1 MMDFGYRALILGD
14 PKDEYQLLCRAL
26 GVEPF
31 RIGPGLPTRINPL
44 AFGPLGDGWNRLDS
58 EEALNRAAIVFGR
71 WLTLVCGLLGSQRIG
86 NTGSR
91 WDPATRS
98 SSRPH
103 CSTSPATATVTA
115 APTYREPQPVTGAAV
130 PAALCLT
137 SPFRRRFHPIYKEW
151 RSHNGQDLSSLPNAR
166 PVVAT
171 AAGSV
176 ISGHL
181 EPVYGNIA
189 SLRHGNGVV
198 TRYGHL
204 ASIDPKIIPGPRMV
218 IGQQIGSRAHR
229 KRAPDCTFTSRSR
242 STALRSTRSGSWPIA
257 VHPLMER
264 PLHRQGK
271 QYRQFRSASPGRI
284 RRPVWG
290 FLLVNYLPVAPRS
303 RA

>member
-14 PKDEYQLLCRAL
+14 PKDEYKLLCRAL

-44 AFGPLGDGWNRLDS
+44 AFGPIGDGWDRLDA
-58 EEALNRAAIVFGR
+58 EEALNRATIVLGR
-71 WLTLVCGLLGSQRIG
+71 WLTLVRGLVAVSGSG

-91 WDPATRS
+91 SDPATRS

-115 APTYREPQPVTGAAV
+115 APTYREPQPVTGGRRSSSAV
-130 PAALCLT
+130 PSPLRRASIPSHIGSGVCTPVKTSHRCQAPGRSLLLPPEASSARTWSPSTETSLPCVTGMVLSPATGT
-137 SPFRRRFHPIYKEW
+137 SPVLTPKSSR
-151 RSHNGQDLSSLPNAR
+151 DLAWHW
-166 PVVAT
+166 
-171 AAGSV
+171 AADRIEGSP
-176 ISGHL
+176 
-181 EPVYGNIA
+181 E
-189 SLRHGNGVV
+189 
-198 TRYGHL
+198 
-204 ASIDPKIIPGPRMV
+204 
-218 IGQQIGSRAHR
+218 
-229 KRAPDCTFTSRSR
+229 RAPDCTFTSRSR

-257 VHPLMER
+257 VHPLMAR

-290 FLLVNYLPVAPRS
+290 FSLVNYLPVAPGA